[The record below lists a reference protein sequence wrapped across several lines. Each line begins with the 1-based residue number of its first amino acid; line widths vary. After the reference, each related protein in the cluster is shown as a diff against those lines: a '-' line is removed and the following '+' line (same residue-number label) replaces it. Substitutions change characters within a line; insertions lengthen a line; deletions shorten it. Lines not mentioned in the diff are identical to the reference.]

1 MLKIHDMP
9 SSADNKDRIK
19 EIQAELRQLELQRQ
33 SLLLE
38 LGHISEPDIEETTGF
53 LGEQAFY
60 EVTETPEEKIQLFL
74 RLFRCRRDVFPRYWE
89 NERSGK
95 AGYSPVCANEWEKG
109 ICIKPKVKCRSC
121 SNQAFV
127 PFDSDSV
134 RDHLTGRTAI
144 GSYAID
150 GDDKCV
156 FLAADFDKSTWKEDI
171 TSYRESAAEMCPVRD
186 P

>member
-1 MLKIHDMP
+1 MQ
-9 SSADNKDRIK
+9 SSDKNKDRTR
-19 EIQAELRQLELQRQ
+19 EIQAELRQLEYRRR
-33 SLLLE
+33 SLLSE
-38 LGHISEPDIEETTGF
+38 LKTIAKVDTEETTGF
-53 LGEQAFY
+53 LGEQAFHK
-60 EVTETPEEKIQLFL
+60 VPETPEEKIQLFL
-74 RLFRCRRDVFPRYWE
+74 QLFRCRRDVFPRYWE

-109 ICIKPKVKCRSC
+109 ICFKPKVRCRSC

>member
-95 AGYSPVCANEWEKG
+95 AGYSPVCANEWCCVARPETRAVAG
-109 ICIKPKVKCRSC
+109 GVTRSVVN
-121 SNQAFV
+121 STDGGMQA
-127 PFDSDSV
+127 
-134 RDHLTGRTAI
+134 
-144 GSYAID
+144 
-150 GDDKCV
+150 
-156 FLAADFDKSTWKEDI
+156 DI
-171 TSYRESAAEMCPVRD
+171 EL
-186 P
+186 